1 MHSATTVLAA
11 SIVGP
16 SSYSFAMEE
25 IRYGVIGTGMMGIE
39 HIENLSAVDG
49 ATVTAVS
56 DPDATSLAN
65 GAKTVGNGVATFS
78 DHRDLIDANVCDAVV
93 LVSPNYTHHAVLSDL
108 LASDLHVLTEKPMC
122 ISTEECLDVVAA
134 AQGRSA
140 LTWVGLE
147 YRYMPPVSRLVDEVH
162 SGTVGNVH
170 MVSIREH
177 RFPFLTKVGD
187 WNRFTRN
194 TGGTLVE
201 KCCHYFDL
209 MNLITGQ
216 RPVSVMAS
224 GGQNVNHLDEVYDGE
239 QSDILDNAY
248 VIVEYP
254 NNVRAML
261 DLCMFAE
268 ATRNQEEL
276 SVVGDAGKVEAL
288 IPQNT
293 LRIGHRGEHFIND
306 VIEEPIS
313 NDNIKVPGLHHGS
326 SYLEHVDF
334 ADAIR
339 NNTAPKVDV
348 IDGLWSVA
356 IGEAAHR
363 SIAEHRPISLAEIL
377 PPEFL

>member
-1 MHSATTVLAA
+1 MD
-11 SIVGP
+11 
-16 SSYSFAMEE
+16 E

-39 HIENLSAVDG
+39 HIENLAAVDG
-49 ATVTAVS
+49 AVVTAVS
-56 DPDATSLAN
+56 DPNPDSLAN
-65 GAKTVGNGVATFS
+65 GAKAVGDGVQTFT
-78 DHRDLIDANVCDAVV
+78 DHRDLIEADVCDAVV
-93 LVSPNYTHHAVLSDL
+93 LVSPNFTHHAILADL
-108 LASDLHVLTEKPMC
+108 LATDLHVLTEKPMC
-122 ISTEECLDVVAA
+122 ITTAESVDVVKA
-134 AQGRSA
+134 AQAREA

-147 YRYMPPVSRLVDEVH
+147 YRYMPPVTRLVEEVH
-162 SGTVGNVH
+162 GGAVGNVQ

-177 RFPFLTKVGD
+177 RFPFLVKVGD

-209 MNLITGQ
+209 MNLIIGE

-224 GGQNVNHLDEVYDGE
+224 GGQNLNHLDEYYQGE

-248 VIVEYP
+248 VIVEYA

-276 SVVGDAGKVEAL
+276 SVVGDTGKVEAH
-288 IPQNT
+288 IPDHT
-293 LRIGHRGEHFIND
+293 LRIGRRGEHYIGNVEEHTVHND
-306 VIEEPIS
+306 A
-313 NDNIKVPGLHHGS
+313 IKVAGFHHGS

-334 ADAIR
+334 VSAIK
-339 NNTAPKVDV
+339 NNTPVKVDV
-348 IDGLWSVA
+348 LDGMWSVA

-363 SIAEHRPISLAEIL
+363 SIAERRPVDLAELI
-377 PPEFL
+377 PAEFL

>member
-1 MHSATTVLAA
+1 MD
-11 SIVGP
+11 
-16 SSYSFAMEE
+16 E

-39 HIENLSAVDG
+39 HIENIAEVDG
-49 ATVTAVS
+49 ARVTAVS
-56 DPDATSLAN
+56 DPDAVSLAN
-65 GAKTVGNGVATFS
+65 GANNVGPSVATFA
-78 DHRDLIDANVCDAVV
+78 DHRDLLEADVCDAVV
-93 LVSPNYTHHAVLSDL
+93 LVSPNYTHHAVLGDL

-134 AQGRSA
+134 AQARTA

-147 YRYMPPVSRLVDEVH
+147 YRYMPPVSRLIDEVK
-162 SGTVGNVH
+162 SGAVGNVH

-177 RFPFLTKVGD
+177 RFPFLHKVGE

-209 MNLITGQ
+209 MNLIIGQ

-224 GGQNVNHLDEVYDGE
+224 GGQNVNHLDEYYDGE
-239 QSDILDNAY
+239 RSDILDNAY

-276 SVVGDAGKVEAL
+276 SVVGDAGKLEAL
-288 IPQNT
+288 IPQNV
-293 LRIGHRGEHFIND
+293 LRIGRRGEHFIGD
-306 VIEEPIS
+306 VIEESIR
-313 NDNIKVPGLHHGS
+313 NDSIKFAGFHHGS

-339 NNTAPKVDV
+339 KNTPPKVNV

-363 SIAEHRPISLAEIL
+363 SIDEHRPVALAEIL

>member
-1 MHSATTVLAA
+1 MD
-11 SIVGP
+11 
-16 SSYSFAMEE
+16 E

-39 HIENLSAVDG
+39 HIENLAAVDG
-49 ATVTAVS
+49 AVVTAVS
-56 DPDATSLAN
+56 DPNPDSLAN
-65 GAKTVGNGVATFS
+65 GAKAVGDGVQTFT
-78 DHRDLIDANVCDAVV
+78 DHRDLIEADVCDAVV
-93 LVSPNYTHHAVLSDL
+93 LVSPNFTHHAILADL
-108 LASDLHVLTEKPMC
+108 LATDLHVLTEKPMC
-122 ISTEECLDVVAA
+122 ITTAESVDVVKA
-134 AQGRSA
+134 AQAREA

-147 YRYMPPVSRLVDEVH
+147 YRYMPPVTRLVEEVH
-162 SGTVGNVH
+162 GGAVGNVQ

-177 RFPFLTKVGD
+177 RFPFLVKVGD

-209 MNLITGQ
+209 MNLIIGK

-224 GGQNVNHLDEVYDGE
+224 GGQNVNHLDEYYDGE
-239 QSDILDNAY
+239 RSDILDNAY

-254 NNVRAML
+254 DNVRAML

-268 ATRNQEEL
+268 ATHNQEEL
-276 SVVGDAGKVEAL
+276 SVVGDIGKVESL
-288 IPQNT
+288 IPENT
-293 LRIGHRGEHFIND
+293 LRIGRRNEHSIGNVD
-306 VIEEPIS
+306 HHSVS
-313 NDNIKVPGLHHGS
+313 NDAIKVAGLHHGS

-334 ADAIR
+334 AEAIR

-363 SIAEHRPISLAEIL
+363 SIDERRPVDLAELI
-377 PPEFL
+377 PAEFL

>member
-1 MHSATTVLAA
+1 MD
-11 SIVGP
+11 
-16 SSYSFAMEE
+16 E

-39 HIENLSAVDG
+39 HIENIAEVDG
-49 ATVTAVS
+49 ARVTAVS
-56 DPDATSLAN
+56 DPDAVSLAN
-65 GAKTVGNGVATFS
+65 GANNVGPSVATFA
-78 DHRDLIDANVCDAVV
+78 DHRDLLEADVCDAVV
-93 LVSPNYTHHAVLSDL
+93 LVSPNYTHHAVLGDL

-134 AQGRSA
+134 AQARTA

-147 YRYMPPVSRLVDEVH
+147 YRYMPPVSRLIDEVK
-162 SGTVGNVH
+162 SGAVGNVH

-177 RFPFLTKVGD
+177 RFPFLHKVGE

-209 MNLITGQ
+209 MNLIIGQ

-224 GGQNVNHLDEVYDGE
+224 GGQNVNHLDEYYDGE
-239 QSDILDNAY
+239 RSDILDNAY

-276 SVVGDAGKVEAL
+276 SVVGDAGKLEAL
-288 IPQNT
+288 IPQNV
-293 LRIGHRGEHFIND
+293 LRIGRRGEHFIGD
-306 VIEEPIS
+306 VIEEPIR
-313 NDNIKVPGLHHGS
+313 NDSIKFAGFHHGS

-339 NNTAPKVDV
+339 KNTPPKVNV

-363 SIAEHRPISLAEIL
+363 SIDEHRPVALAEIL

>member
-1 MHSATTVLAA
+1 MD
-11 SIVGP
+11 
-16 SSYSFAMEE
+16 E
-25 IRYGVIGTGMMGIE
+25 IRYGIVGTGMMGIE
-39 HIENLSAVDG
+39 HIENLAAVDG
-49 ATVTAVS
+49 AVVTAVA
-56 DPDATSLAN
+56 DPDPDSLAN
-65 GAKTVGNGVATFS
+65 GAKTAQGSGPEVTTFT
-78 DHRDLIDANVCDAVV
+78 DHRELIDADVCDAVV
-93 LVSPNYTHHAVLSDL
+93 LVSPNFTHHAVLGDL

-122 ISTEECLDVVAA
+122 ISTEESLDVVKA
-134 AQGRSA
+134 AQARNA

-147 YRYMPPVSRLVDEVH
+147 YRYMPPVTRLVEEVH
-162 SGTVGNVH
+162 GGAVGNVQ

-177 RFPFLTKVGD
+177 RFPFLVKVGD
-187 WNRFTRN
+187 WNRFSRN

-209 MNLITGQ
+209 MNLIIGK

-224 GGQNVNHLDEVYDGE
+224 GGQNVNHLDEYYDGE
-239 QSDILDNAY
+239 RSDILDNAY

-254 NNVRAML
+254 DNVRAML

-268 ATRNQEEL
+268 ATHNQEEL
-276 SVVGDAGKVEAL
+276 SVVGDTGKAETL
-288 IPQNT
+288 IPEHT
-293 LRIGHRGEHFIND
+293 LRIGRRGEHNIGNVEQHAVHND
-306 VIEEPIS
+306 T
-313 NDNIKVPGLHHGS
+313 IKVAGYHHGS

-363 SIAEHRPISLAEIL
+363 SIDERRPVDLAELI
-377 PPEFL
+377 PAEFRA

>member
-1 MHSATTVLAA
+1 M
-11 SIVGP
+11 
-16 SSYSFAMEE
+16 MDE

-39 HIENLSAVDG
+39 HIHNLAAVDG
-49 ATVTAVS
+49 AVVTAVS
-56 DPDATSLAN
+56 DPDADSLAK
-65 GAKTVGNGVATFS
+65 GAKTAGEGVATFA
-78 DHRDLIDANVCDAVV
+78 DHCDLIEADVCDAVV
-93 LVSPNYTHHAVLSDL
+93 LVSPNFTHHAILGDL
-108 LASDLHVLTEKPMC
+108 LASNLHVLTEKPMC

-134 AQGRSA
+134 AQARSA

-147 YRYMPPVSRLVDEVH
+147 YRYMPPVSRLIDEVQR
-162 SGTVGNVH
+162 GTVGDVQ

-177 RFPFLTKVGD
+177 RFPFLSKVGD
-187 WNRFTRN
+187 WNRFSRN

-216 RPVSVMAS
+216 RPTSVMAS
-224 GGQNVNHLDEVYDGE
+224 GSQNVNHLDEFYDGK

-248 VIVEYP
+248 VIVEYS

-276 SVVGDAGKVEAL
+276 SVVGHTGKVEAL
-288 IPQNT
+288 IPQHT
-293 LRIGHRGEHFIND
+293 LRIGRRGEHFIND
-306 VIEEPIS
+306 VIEEPVT
-313 NDNIKVPGLHHGS
+313 NDAIKVAGFHHGS

-363 SIAEHRPISLAEIL
+363 SIAERRPIDLAEIL
-377 PPEFL
+377 PAEFL

>member
-1 MHSATTVLAA
+1 MALA
-11 SIVGP
+11 SV
-16 SSYSFAMEE
+16 AMDE

-39 HIENLSAVDG
+39 HIENLAAVDG
-49 ATVTAVS
+49 TVVTAVS
-56 DPDATSLAN
+56 DPDPDSLAN
-65 GAKTVGNGVATFS
+65 GARAVGGGVATFQ
-78 DHRDLIDANVCDAVV
+78 DHRDLIDADICDAVV
-93 LVSPNYTHHAVLSDL
+93 LVSPNFTHHALLGDL

-122 ISTEECLDVVAA
+122 ITTEQCLDVVQA
-134 AQGRSA
+134 AQDRTA

-147 YRYMPPVSRLVDEVH
+147 YRYMPPVTRLVDEVH
-162 SGTVGNVH
+162 AGTVGKVH

-187 WNRFTRN
+187 WNRFSRN

-209 MNLITGQ
+209 MNLIIGK

-224 GGQNVNHLDEVYDGE
+224 GGQNLNHLDEMYDGE

-248 VIVEYP
+248 VIVEYED
-254 NNVRAML
+254 NVRAML

-288 IPQNT
+288 IPQSV
-293 LRIGHRGEHFIND
+293 LRIGRRGEHFIGEAEEHKITND
-306 VIEEPIS
+306 S
-313 NDNIKVPGLHHGS
+313 IKVAGFHHGS

-348 IDGLWSVA
+348 FDGMWSVA

-363 SIAEHRPISLAEIL
+363 SIDERRIVHLADLIPADL
-377 PPEFL
+377 MTT

>member
-1 MHSATTVLAA
+1 MC
-11 SIVGP
+11 
-16 SSYSFAMEE
+16 
-25 IRYGVIGTGMMGIE
+25 IR
-39 HIENLSAVDG
+39 D
-49 ATVTAVS
+49 
-56 DPDATSLAN
+56 
-65 GAKTVGNGVATFS
+65 
-78 DHRDLIDANVCDAVV
+78 R
-93 LVSPNYTHHAVLSDL
+93 NYTHHEVLGDL

-122 ISTEECLDVVAA
+122 ITTEECVDVVDA
-134 AQGRSA
+134 AQARSA
-140 LTWVGLE
+140 ITWVGLE
-147 YRYMPPVSRLVDEVH
+147 YRYMPPVSRLVEEVQA
-162 SGTVGNVH
+162 GTVGDVN
-170 MVSIREH
+170 MVAIREH

-187 WNRFTRN
+187 WNRFSRN

-209 MNLITGQ
+209 MNLIVGE

-224 GGQNVNHLDEVYDGE
+224 GGQNLNHLDEIYDGE
-239 QSDILDNAY
+239 RSDILDNAY

-276 SVVGDAGKVEAL
+276 SVVGNLGKVESL
-288 IPQNT
+288 IPQNVM
-293 LRIGHRGEHFIND
+293 RIGRRGTHRIGE
-306 VIEEPIS
+306 VEELAIS
-313 NDNIKVPGLHHGS
+313 NDTIKVQGFHHGS

-334 ADAIR
+334 VEAIK

-363 SIAEHRPISLAEIL
+363 SIDERRPVDLAEIV
-377 PPEFL
+377 PEQFLS

>member
-1 MHSATTVLAA
+1 MD
-11 SIVGP
+11 
-16 SSYSFAMEE
+16 E
-25 IRYGVIGTGMMGIE
+25 IRYGVIGTGMMGVE
-39 HIENLSAVDG
+39 HIENLAAVDG
-49 ATVTAVS
+49 AVVTAVS
-56 DPDATSLAN
+56 DPNADSLAK
-65 GAKTVGNGVATFS
+65 GAKTAGPGVSSFA
-78 DHRDLIDANVCDAVV
+78 DHRDLIDAGVCDAVV
-93 LVSPNYTHHAVLSDL
+93 LVSPNHTHHSVLGDL

-122 ISTEECLDVVAA
+122 ISTEECLDVVVA
-134 AQGRSA
+134 AQARTA

-147 YRYMPPVSRLVDEVH
+147 YRYMPPVSRLIHEVNA
-162 SGTVGNVH
+162 GTVGTVH

-224 GGQNVNHLDEVYDGE
+224 GGQNVNHLHEVYDGKP
-239 QSDILDNAY
+239 SDILDNAY

-268 ATRNQEEL
+268 ATKNQEEL
-276 SVVGDAGKVEAL
+276 SVVGDAGKIEAL
-288 IPQNT
+288 IPQNV
-293 LRIGHRGEHFIND
+293 LRIGRRGEHFIGD
-306 VIEEPIS
+306 VVEEPIS
-313 NDNIKVPGLHHGS
+313 DDSIKVAGFHHGS

-334 ADAIR
+334 AAAIR

-363 SIAEHRPISLAEIL
+363 SIDERRPVNLAEIL
-377 PPEFL
+377 PAEYL

>member
-1 MHSATTVLAA
+1 
-11 SIVGP
+11 
-16 SSYSFAMEE
+16 MEE

-363 SIAEHRPISLAEIL
+363 SIAEHRPTSLAEIL

>member
-1 MHSATTVLAA
+1 MD
-11 SIVGP
+11 
-16 SSYSFAMEE
+16 E
-25 IRYGVIGTGMMGIE
+25 IRYGVVGTGMMGIE
-39 HIENLSAVDG
+39 HIENLAAVDG
-49 ATVTAVS
+49 AVVTAVS
-56 DPDATSLAN
+56 DPDADSLAN
-65 GAKTVGNGVATFS
+65 GAKTAGDGVATFA
-78 DHRDLIDANVCDAVV
+78 DHRDLIEADVCDAVV
-93 LVSPNYTHHAVLSDL
+93 LVSPNFTHHALLGDL

-134 AQGRSA
+134 AQARSA

-209 MNLITGQ
+209 MNLIIGK

-224 GGQNVNHLDEVYDGE
+224 GGQSVNHLDEFYDGE
-239 QSDILDNAY
+239 RSDILDNAY
-248 VIVEYP
+248 VIVEYAD
-254 NNVRAML
+254 NVRAML

-288 IPQNT
+288 IPQHT
-293 LRIGHRGEHFIND
+293 LRIGRRGEHFIND

-313 NDNIKVPGLHHGS
+313 NDSIKVAGFHHGS

-363 SIAEHRPISLAEIL
+363 SIDERRPVDLAEIL
-377 PPEFL
+377 PASFL

>member
-1 MHSATTVLAA
+1 MD
-11 SIVGP
+11 
-16 SSYSFAMEE
+16 E

-39 HIENLSAVDG
+39 HIENIAEVDG
-49 ATVTAVS
+49 ARVTAVS
-56 DPDATSLAN
+56 DPDPVSLAN
-65 GAKTVGNGVATFS
+65 GANNVGQGVATFA
-78 DHRDLIDANVCDAVV
+78 DHRDLLEADVCDAVV
-93 LVSPNYTHHAVLSDL
+93 LVSPNYTHHAVLGDL

-134 AQGRSA
+134 AQARTA

-147 YRYMPPVSRLVDEVH
+147 YRYMPPVSRLIDEVK
-162 SGTVGNVH
+162 SGAVGNVH

-177 RFPFLTKVGD
+177 RFPFLHKVGE

-209 MNLITGQ
+209 MNLIIGQ

-224 GGQNVNHLDEVYDGE
+224 GGQNVNHLDEYYDGE
-239 QSDILDNAY
+239 RSDILDNAY

-276 SVVGDAGKVEAL
+276 SVVGDTGKLEAM
-288 IPQNT
+288 IPQNV
-293 LRIGHRGEHFIND
+293 LRVGRRGEHFIGD

-313 NDNIKVPGLHHGS
+313 NDSIKFTGFHHGS

-334 ADAIR
+334 IDAIR
-339 NNTAPKVDV
+339 NNTPPKVNV

-363 SIAEHRPISLAEIL
+363 SINEHRPVALAEIL

>member
-1 MHSATTVLAA
+1 
-11 SIVGP
+11 
-16 SSYSFAMEE
+16 
-25 IRYGVIGTGMMGIE
+25 
-39 HIENLSAVDG
+39 
-49 ATVTAVS
+49 
-56 DPDATSLAN
+56 
-65 GAKTVGNGVATFS
+65 
-78 DHRDLIDANVCDAVV
+78 
-93 LVSPNYTHHAVLSDL
+93 
-108 LASDLHVLTEKPMC
+108 
-122 ISTEECLDVVAA
+122 
-134 AQGRSA
+134 
-140 LTWVGLE
+140 
-147 YRYMPPVSRLVDEVH
+147 MPPVTRLVEEVH
-162 SGTVGNVH
+162 GGAVGAVQ

-209 MNLITGQ
+209 MNLIVGQ

-224 GGQNVNHLDEVYDGE
+224 GGQNVNHLDEYYDGE
-239 QSDILDNAY
+239 RSDILDNAF

-254 NNVRAML
+254 DNVRAML

-268 ATRNQEEL
+268 ATRNQEQL
-276 SVVGDAGKVEAL
+276 SVVGDTGKVEAL
-288 IPQNT
+288 IPDQT
-293 LRIGHRGEHFIND
+293 VRIGRRGEHTIGS
-306 VIEEPIS
+306 VEEHRIS
-313 NDNIKVPGLHHGS
+313 NDAIKVEGYHHGS

-363 SIAEHRPISLAEIL
+363 SIDERRPVDLAEFI
-377 PPEFL
+377 PAEFLA

>member
-1 MHSATTVLAA
+1 MD
-11 SIVGP
+11 
-16 SSYSFAMEE
+16 E

-39 HIENLSAVDG
+39 HIENLAAVDG
-49 ATVTAVS
+49 AVVTAVS
-56 DPDATSLAN
+56 DPDPDSLAN
-65 GAKTVGNGVATFS
+65 GAKAVGDGVQTFT
-78 DHRDLIDANVCDAVV
+78 DHRDLIEADVCDAVV
-93 LVSPNYTHHAVLSDL
+93 LVSPNFTHHAILADL
-108 LASDLHVLTEKPMC
+108 LATDLHVLTEKPMC
-122 ISTEECLDVVAA
+122 ITTAESVDVVKA
-134 AQGRSA
+134 AQARDA

-147 YRYMPPVSRLVDEVH
+147 YRYMPPVTRLVEEVH
-162 SGTVGNVH
+162 GGAVGNVQ

-177 RFPFLTKVGD
+177 RFPFLVKVGD

-209 MNLITGQ
+209 MNLIIGE

-224 GGQNVNHLDEVYDGE
+224 GGQNLNHLDEYYQGE

-248 VIVEYP
+248 VIVEYA

-276 SVVGDAGKVEAL
+276 SVVGDTGKVEAH
-288 IPQNT
+288 IPDHT
-293 LRIGHRGEHFIND
+293 LRIGRRGEHYIGNVEEHAVHND
-306 VIEEPIS
+306 A
-313 NDNIKVPGLHHGS
+313 IKVAGFHHGS

-334 ADAIR
+334 VSAIK
-339 NNTAPKVDV
+339 NNTPVKVDV
-348 IDGLWSVA
+348 LDGMWSVA

-363 SIAEHRPISLAEIL
+363 SITERRPVDLAELI
-377 PPEFL
+377 PAEFL